1 MQVAI
6 ESSTLTLRL
15 MLEGFDFRVEGLG
28 FRVEGFVLR
37 LALDPKSEIQ
47 NLARSEEA
55 SPDPRS

>member
-1 MQVAI
+1 
-6 ESSTLTLRL
+6 
-15 MLEGFDFRVEGLG
+15 MLEGLDFRVEGLG

-47 NLARSEEA
+47 NLGRSEEA